1 MAPRKSSKKSATSPS
16 GRRVGR
22 WAEGRLRPFFV
33 GFLVLLTLLSAAF
46 ANVWLSQQCRLLT
59 YEISKLEKSI
69 RKERETSLRLEVE
82 TASLKSLSRIE
93 KIAMNQLELSTPTPE
108 QIVEVP

>member
-1 MAPRKSSKKSATSPS
+1 MALRKESKGLKTTAPRRS
-16 GRRVGR
+16 GSR
-22 WAEGRLRPFFV
+22 WMEDRLRPFFMIL
-33 GFLVLLTLLSAAF
+33 LVLVTLLSAAF

-69 RKERETSLRLEVE
+69 RMERETSLRLEVE

-93 KIAMNQLELSTPTPE
+93 RIAMNELQLSTPTPE
-108 QIVEVP
+108 QIIELP

>member
-1 MAPRKSSKKSATSPS
+1 M
-16 GRRVGR
+16 
-22 WAEGRLRPFFV
+22 EDRLRPFFMV
-33 GFLVLLTLLSAAF
+33 LLVLVTLLSAAF

-69 RKERETSLRLEVE
+69 RAERETSLRLEVE

-93 KIAMNQLELSTPTPE
+93 RIAMSQLELSSPTPE
-108 QIVEVP
+108 QIIELP